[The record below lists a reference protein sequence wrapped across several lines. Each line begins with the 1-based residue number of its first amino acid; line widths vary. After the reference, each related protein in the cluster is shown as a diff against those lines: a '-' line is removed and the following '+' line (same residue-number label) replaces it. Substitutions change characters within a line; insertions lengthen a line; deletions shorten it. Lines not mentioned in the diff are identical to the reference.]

1 MIRQIWVAHRT
12 MAVAVDAI
20 AALAIVAVAA
30 GCGGA
35 VSQATPAAASPS
47 ATPAPLTTA
56 SAAAS
61 STTTSTAS
69 ATSDAA
75 STPLP
80 AGWAYAPLDGVAAPA
95 NLADRL
101 PMAIMI
107 DDNTIARPQSGISSA
122 SIVYQAY
129 ADGGEDR
136 YMFIF
141 QEGTAADIGPVRSA
155 RPYYVYWADEYK
167 SLFGHFGGDDDS
179 LYTVIPANSRYIY
192 NMDDLTGGSCPYHR
206 VSTRPAPH
214 NAYTNTAV
222 LIKCVAQKG
231 YPAAYQNLPT
241 RTFKD
246 DTPLADRPA
255 SQTISVPYHTCTIG
269 YQYDPSTDSYLRS
282 INGKLQTDPADNE
295 QVTASSV
302 IVLYQTVTYFDNSAV
317 EPGHNS
323 RPIVASVGSGKA
335 VVFEEGAAI
344 VGTWKKTSNT
354 ALTRLYDSSGNE
366 IPLVRGEIFIQSVPP
381 GTAVTYK

>member
-1 MIRQIWVAHRT
+1 

-47 ATPAPLTTA
+47 ATPAPLTTT

-155 RPYYVYWADEYK
+155 RPTTSTGRTSTSPSSAISAETTTPCTP
-167 SLFGHFGGDDDS
+167 S
-179 LYTVIPANSRYIY
+179 SRPTPGTSTSWTP
-192 NMDDLTGGSCPYHR
+192 NGGSCPYHR
-206 VSTRPAPH
+206 VYTRPAPH

-246 DTPLADRPA
+246 DATRGPPGFPDDKRAD
-255 SQTISVPYHTCTIG
+255 HTCTIG
-269 YQYDPSTDSYLRS
+269 YQYDPSTDLYLRS

-295 QVTASSV
+295 QVTANSV

-317 EPGHNS
+317 E
-323 RPIVASVGSGKA
+323 
-335 VVFEEGAAI
+335 
-344 VGTWKKTSNT
+344 
-354 ALTRLYDSSGNE
+354 L
-366 IPLVRGEIFIQSVPP
+366 
-381 GTAVTYK
+381 